1 MYTYKVMIHPNNKQ
15 ETKIRRTLN
24 KCIECNNIVYD
35 YINSFIKNNEKIPS
49 CGDVRKW
56 VTTQKKI
63 YDDIAISKRIG
74 MTKKEMI
81 TNHLDILFYDV
92 SNDALKQEI
101 KDTYNSFIR
110 YFNKLSKYPVK
121 KKYDNYKKS
130 FYVDPYKIEFSNKKV
145 KLEKIANSLKQNRQV
160 LNCINL
166 AEKDRI
172 PTNVK
177 YYNPR
182 VVLEGNRFYIVVGVE
197 DTNYP
202 KKKIVTTDNIIGI
215 DMNIKSVVTSDNDV
229 YKSVT
234 SNKKYM
240 KALKREKRLQK
251 KLARKYIKAKELN
264 KSLRESRN
272 YQKQRKIKNKY
283 TRRINNLKEAHIDYV
298 ITSIINKRPKTI
310 CIEDLDVKQMQQS
323 KDNKYVR
330 KGIQQNPFAKLL
342 NKLTYRCQKI
352 GISIIKADK
361 YYASSKICSE
371 CGNKKIDL
379 KLSDRTYICSN
390 CGLVINRDYNA
401 AINLKK
407 YAIINN

>member
-1 MYTYKVMIHPNNKQ
+1 MIILIHSL
-15 ETKIRRTLN
+15 KIM
-24 KCIECNNIVYD
+24 K
-35 YINSFIKNNEKIPS
+35 KIPS
-49 CGDVRKW
+49 CGEVRKW
-56 VTTQKKI
+56 FTIQKKL
-63 YDDIAISKRIG
+63 YDDIAISKRLG

-81 TNHLDILFYDV
+81 ANHLDILFYDV

-101 KDTYNSFIR
+101 KDTYNAFIR

-121 KKYDNYKKS
+121 KKYNNYKKS
-130 FYVDPYKIEFSNKKV
+130 FYVDPYKIEFTNKKV
-145 KLEKIANSLKQNRQV
+145 RLEKIANNLKQNRQV
-160 LNCINL
+160 LNYINL

-182 VVLEGNRFYIVVGVE
+182 VVSEDNRFYIIVGVE
-197 DTNYP
+197 DINYP
-202 KKKIVTTDNIIGI
+202 KKNISVTDNIIGI

-234 SNKKYM
+234 ANNKYM
-240 KALKREKRLQK
+240 KALKKEKRLQR
-251 KLARKYIKAKELN
+251 KLARKYIKAKELK

-272 YQKQRKIKNKY
+272 YQKQKKIKNKY

-298 ITSIINKRPKTI
+298 VTSIINKRPKTI
-310 CIEDLDVKQMQQS
+310 CIEDLDVKEMKES

-330 KGIQQNPFAKLL
+330 KGIQQNPFTKLL
-342 NKLTYRCQKI
+342 NKLSYRCQKI

-361 YYASSKICSE
+361 YYASSKLCSE
-371 CGNKKIDL
+371 CGNKKMDL
-379 KLSDRTYICSN
+379 KLSDRTYICPN